1 MSTSIFICLSTKCI
15 NLHHIDEAW
24 LELKFTIIGVECWS
38 NMNVLS
44 AWSREFM
51 QSLLSHGS
59 QKLMLS
65 FFLIW
70 LILIDKEL
78 WITTSPTLTLH
89 KMYKQ
94 KQTRVS
100 LLKQRLWFIYKYLF
114 LLPYYSFFLSNG
126 AKNACRHFLHHYV
139 LSCHP

>member
-1 MSTSIFICLSTKCI
+1 M
-15 NLHHIDEAW
+15 
-24 LELKFTIIGVECWS
+24 IIGVECWS
-38 NMNVLS
+38 NANVLG
-44 AWSREFM
+44 AWSKEFT

-65 FFLIW
+65 FLLIW

-78 WITTSPTLTLH
+78 WITTSPALTRYNLH
-89 KMYKQ
+89 KQ

-100 LLKQRLWFIYKYLF
+100 LLKQRLLFTYKYLF
-114 LLPYYSFFLSNG
+114 LLPYYSSFPGNG
-126 AKNACRHFLHHYV
+126 AKNACWHFLHHYA